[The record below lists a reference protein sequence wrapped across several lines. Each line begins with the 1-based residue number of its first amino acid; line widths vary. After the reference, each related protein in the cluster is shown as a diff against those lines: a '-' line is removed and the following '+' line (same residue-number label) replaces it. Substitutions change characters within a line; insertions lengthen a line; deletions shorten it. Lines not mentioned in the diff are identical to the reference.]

1 MALFKILKGDS
12 NNLVSYDNA
21 EVVNGKIPFPA
32 LDSGKTLFTTVNSTP
47 ITEGY
52 AYFTEDTHKFY
63 IDTKDKRLNLY
74 TDHADYATYDE
85 NGRNLAELSEVS
97 YENIDDT
104 GSKIGTININGI
116 EHNVTCPANIVSK
129 PVNKYVF
136 TAKANQNTFTIPFD
150 FDDSSA
156 LTLYYNGI
164 MLKETDHYTVKGK
177 VITLNGWTSE
187 ANDYL
192 AVMGIE
198 GAAAI
203 NVDEKVAQI
212 QEAVD
217 NAEITIN
224 NKVSSAIK
232 QIDDKLTTVP
242 DDVTQAVYKNKSNI
256 MTADGRITMDSSY
269 VPTADMEL
277 ATKKYVDNAT
287 PAQFSTSKAGVVPKS
302 DGSTT
307 KYLRADGAWATID
320 KTPVIGT
327 TTDYAIYIGPTSPAS
342 GTTPL
347 LWIDTTSSTG
357 HLKYRKSTTSAWTH
371 VPVAWS

>member
-32 LDSGKTLFTTVNSTP
+32 LGSGKTLFTTVDSTP

-104 GSKIGTININGI
+104 GGQIGVININGI
-116 EHNVTCPANIVSK
+116 EYPITCPADIAGK
-129 PVNKYVF
+129 TINKYTFDVSADQ
-136 TAKANQNTFTIPFD
+136 TVFTIPFN
-150 FDDSSA
+150 FSDSST

-164 MLKETDHYTVKGK
+164 MIQEAENYTINGNT
-177 VITLNGWTSE
+177 ITLNGWKGEQGDFLT
-187 ANDYL
+187 
-192 AVMGIE
+192 VMGIE
-198 GAAAI
+198 GAAGV
-203 NVDEKVAQI
+203 NVDEDIVRI
-212 QEAVD
+212 QTELNKAL
-217 NAEITIN
+217 EKIN
-224 NKVSSAIK
+224 SSTENLI
-232 QIDDKLTTVP
+232 
-242 DDVTQAVYKNKSNI
+242 YKNKSNT
-256 MTADGRITMDSSY
+256 MTADGRIIMDNSY

-287 PAQFSTSKAGVVPKS
+287 PPTV
-302 DGSTT
+302 
-307 KYLRADGAWATID
+307 
-320 KTPVIGT
+320 GT
-327 TTDYAIYIGPTSPAS
+327 TTDYSIYIGSTQPAS
-342 GTTPL
+342 GTAPL
-347 LWIDTTSSTG
+347 VWIDTTAKTG
-357 HLKYRKSTTSAWTH
+357 TFKYRTSTTGTWTP
-371 VPVAWS
+371 VPVAWI

>member
-32 LDSGKTLFTTVNSTP
+32 LGSGKTLFTTVDSTP
-47 ITEGY
+47 IIEGY

-104 GSKIGTININGI
+104 GGQIGVININGI
-116 EHNVTCPANIVSK
+116 EHPITCPADIAGK
-129 PVNKYVF
+129 TINKYTFDVSAGQ
-136 TAKANQNTFTIPFD
+136 TVFTIPFN
-150 FDDSSA
+150 FSDSST

-164 MLKETDHYTVKGK
+164 MIQEAENYTINGNT
-177 VITLNGWTSE
+177 ITLNGWKGEQGDFLT
-187 ANDYL
+187 
-192 AVMGIE
+192 VMGIE
-198 GAAAI
+198 GACGI
-203 NVDEKVAQI
+203 NVDEDIIRI
-212 QEAVD
+212 QTELNKAL
-217 NAEITIN
+217 EKIN
-224 NKVSSAIK
+224 SSTENLI
-232 QIDDKLTTVP
+232 
-242 DDVTQAVYKNKSNI
+242 YKNKSNI
-256 MTADGRITMDSSY
+256 MTADGRIIMDSSY

-287 PAQFSTSKAGVVPKS
+287 PPTV
-302 DGSTT
+302 
-307 KYLRADGAWATID
+307 
-320 KTPVIGT
+320 GT
-327 TTDYAIYIGPTSPAS
+327 TTDYSIYIGSTQPAS

-347 LWIDTTSSTG
+347 VWIDTTAKTG
-357 HLKYRKSTTSAWTH
+357 TFKYRTSTTGTWTP
-371 VPVAWS
+371 VPVAWI

>member
-32 LDSGKTLFTTVNSTP
+32 LGSEKTLFTTVDSTP

-104 GSKIGTININGI
+104 GGQIGVININGI
-116 EHNVTCPANIVSK
+116 EYPITCPADIAGK
-129 PVNKYVF
+129 TINKYTFDVS
-136 TAKANQNTFTIPFD
+136 ADQMVFTIPFN
-150 FDDSSA
+150 FSDSST

-164 MLKETDHYTVKGK
+164 MIQEAENYTINGNT
-177 VITLNGWTSE
+177 ITLNGWKGEQGDFLT
-187 ANDYL
+187 
-192 AVMGIE
+192 VMGIE
-198 GAAAI
+198 GAAGV
-203 NVDEKVAQI
+203 NVDEDIVRI
-212 QEAVD
+212 QTELNKAL
-217 NAEITIN
+217 EKIN
-224 NKVSSAIK
+224 SSTENLI
-232 QIDDKLTTVP
+232 
-242 DDVTQAVYKNKSNI
+242 YKNKSNT
-256 MTADGRITMDSSY
+256 MTADGRIIMDNSY

-287 PAQFSTSKAGVVPKS
+287 PPTV
-302 DGSTT
+302 
-307 KYLRADGAWATID
+307 
-320 KTPVIGT
+320 GT
-327 TTDYAIYIGPTSPAS
+327 TTDYSIYIGSTQPAS
-342 GTTPL
+342 GTAPL
-347 LWIDTTSSTG
+347 VWIDTTAKTG
-357 HLKYRKSTTSAWTH
+357 TFKYRTSTTGTWTP
-371 VPVAWS
+371 VPVAWI

>member
-32 LDSGKTLFTTVNSTP
+32 LGSGKTLFTTVDSTP

-104 GSKIGTININGI
+104 GGQIGVININGI
-116 EHNVTCPANIVSK
+116 EYPITCPADIAGK
-129 PVNKYVF
+129 PINKYTFDVSADQ
-136 TAKANQNTFTIPFD
+136 TVFTIPFN
-150 FDDSSA
+150 FSDSST

-164 MLKETDHYTVKGK
+164 MIQEAENYTINGNT
-177 VITLNGWTSE
+177 ITLNGWEGEQGDFLT
-187 ANDYL
+187 
-192 AVMGIE
+192 VMGIE
-198 GAAAI
+198 GAAGV
-203 NVDEKVAQI
+203 NVDEDIVRI
-212 QEAVD
+212 QTELNKAL
-217 NAEITIN
+217 EKIN
-224 NKVSSAIK
+224 SSTENLI
-232 QIDDKLTTVP
+232 
-242 DDVTQAVYKNKSNI
+242 YKNKSNT
-256 MTADGRITMDSSY
+256 MTADGRIIMDNSY

-287 PAQFSTSKAGVVPKS
+287 PPTV
-302 DGSTT
+302 
-307 KYLRADGAWATID
+307 
-320 KTPVIGT
+320 GT
-327 TTDYAIYIGPTSPAS
+327 TTDYSIYIGSTQPAS
-342 GTTPL
+342 GTAPL
-347 LWIDTTSSTG
+347 VWIDTTAKTG
-357 HLKYRKSTTSAWTH
+357 TFKYRTSTTGTWTP
-371 VPVAWS
+371 VPVAWI

>member
-12 NNLVSYDNA
+12 DRLVTYNT
-21 EVVNGKIPFPA
+21 ETVNGKIPFPS
-32 LDSGKTLFTTVNSTP
+32 LDSGKTLFTTVNDTTP

-116 EHNVTCPANIVSK
+116 EYNVTCPANIVSK
-129 PVNKYVF
+129 PINKYVF

-164 MLKETDHYTVKGK
+164 MLKETDHYTIKGK
-177 VITLNGWTSE
+177 VITLNGWTSK
-187 ANDYL
+187 ADDYL

-212 QEAVD
+212 QEAID
-217 NAEITIN
+217 NAKITIN

-232 QIDDKLTTVP
+232 QIDDKLATVP

-256 MTADGRITMDSSY
+256 MTADGRITMDSNY

-287 PAQFSTSKAGVVPKS
+287 PPTV
-302 DGSTT
+302 
-307 KYLRADGAWATID
+307 
-320 KTPVIGT
+320 GT
-327 TTDYAIYIGPTSPAS
+327 TTDYSIYIGSTQPAS
-342 GTTPL
+342 GTAPL
-347 LWIDTTSSTG
+347 IWIDTTAKTG
-357 HLKYRKSTTSAWTH
+357 TFKYRTSTTGTWTP
-371 VPVAWS
+371 VPVAWI

>member
-32 LDSGKTLFTTVNSTP
+32 LGSGKTLFTTVDSTP

-104 GSKIGTININGI
+104 GGQIGVININGI
-116 EHNVTCPANIVSK
+116 EYPITCPADIAGK
-129 PVNKYVF
+129 TINKYTFDVSADQ
-136 TAKANQNTFTIPFD
+136 TVFTIPFN
-150 FDDSSA
+150 FSDSST

-164 MLKETDHYTVKGK
+164 MIQEAENYTINGNT
-177 VITLNGWTSE
+177 ITLNGWEGEQGDFLT
-187 ANDYL
+187 
-192 AVMGIE
+192 VMGIE
-198 GAAAI
+198 GASGV
-203 NVDEKVAQI
+203 NVDEDIVRI
-212 QEAVD
+212 QTELNKAL
-217 NAEITIN
+217 EKIN
-224 NKVSSAIK
+224 SSTENLI
-232 QIDDKLTTVP
+232 
-242 DDVTQAVYKNKSNI
+242 YKNKSNT
-256 MTADGRITMDSSY
+256 MTADGRIIMDNSY

-287 PAQFSTSKAGVVPKS
+287 PPTV
-302 DGSTT
+302 
-307 KYLRADGAWATID
+307 
-320 KTPVIGT
+320 GT
-327 TTDYAIYIGPTSPAS
+327 TTDYSIYIGSTQPAS
-342 GTTPL
+342 GTAPL
-347 LWIDTTSSTG
+347 VWIDTTAKTG
-357 HLKYRKSTTSAWTH
+357 TFKYRTSTTGTWTP
-371 VPVAWS
+371 VPVAWI

>member
-32 LDSGKTLFTTVNSTP
+32 LGSGKTLFTTVDSTP

-116 EHNVTCPANIVSK
+116 EYNITCPANIAGK
-129 PVNKYVF
+129 TINKYTFDVSADQ
-136 TAKANQNTFTIPFD
+136 TVFTIPFN
-150 FDDSSA
+150 FSDSST

-164 MLKETDHYTVKGK
+164 MIQEAENYTINGNT
-177 VITLNGWTSE
+177 ITLNGWEGEQGDFLT
-187 ANDYL
+187 
-192 AVMGIE
+192 VMGIE
-198 GAAAI
+198 GATGV
-203 NVDEKVAQI
+203 NVDEDIVRI
-212 QEAVD
+212 QTELNKAL
-217 NAEITIN
+217 EKIN
-224 NKVSSAIK
+224 SSTENLI
-232 QIDDKLTTVP
+232 
-242 DDVTQAVYKNKSNI
+242 YKNKSNT
-256 MTADGRITMDSSY
+256 MTADGRIIMDNSY

-287 PAQFSTSKAGVVPKS
+287 PPTVG
-302 DGSTT
+302 T
-307 KYLRADGAWATID
+307 TID
-320 KTPVIGT
+320 
-327 TTDYAIYIGPTSPAS
+327 YSIYIGSTQPAS
-342 GTTPL
+342 GTAPL
-347 LWIDTTSSTG
+347 VWIDTTAKTG
-357 HLKYRKSTTSAWTH
+357 TFKYRTSTTGTWTP
-371 VPVAWS
+371 VPVAWI

>member
-32 LDSGKTLFTTVNSTP
+32 LGSGKTLFTTVDSTP

-104 GSKIGTININGI
+104 GGQIGVININGI
-116 EHNVTCPANIVSK
+116 EYPITCPADIAGK
-129 PVNKYVF
+129 TINKYTFDVSADQ
-136 TAKANQNTFTIPFD
+136 TVFTIPFN
-150 FDDSSA
+150 FSDSST

-164 MLKETDHYTVKGK
+164 MIQEAENYTINGNT
-177 VITLNGWTSE
+177 ITLNGWEGEQGDFLT
-187 ANDYL
+187 
-192 AVMGIE
+192 VMGIE
-198 GAAAI
+198 GAAGV
-203 NVDEKVAQI
+203 NVDEDIVRI
-212 QEAVD
+212 QTELNKAL
-217 NAEITIN
+217 EKIN
-224 NKVSSAIK
+224 SSTENLI
-232 QIDDKLTTVP
+232 
-242 DDVTQAVYKNKSNI
+242 YKNKSNT
-256 MTADGRITMDSSY
+256 MTADGRIIMDNSY

-287 PAQFSTSKAGVVPKS
+287 PPTV
-302 DGSTT
+302 
-307 KYLRADGAWATID
+307 
-320 KTPVIGT
+320 GT
-327 TTDYAIYIGPTSPAS
+327 TTDYSIYIGSTQPAS
-342 GTTPL
+342 GTAPL
-347 LWIDTTSSTG
+347 VWIDTTAKTG
-357 HLKYRKSTTSAWTH
+357 TFKYRTSTTGTWTP
-371 VPVAWS
+371 VPVAWT

>member
-1 MALFKILKGDS
+1 MALFKILKGNS

-32 LDSGKTLFTTVNSTP
+32 LGSGKTLFTTADSTP

-116 EHNVTCPANIVSK
+116 EHNVTCPTNIISK
-129 PVNKYVF
+129 PINKYVF

-164 MLKETDHYTVKGK
+164 MLKETDHYTIEGK

-187 ANDYL
+187 ADDYL

-224 NKVSSAIK
+224 NKVSSAIR
-232 QIDDKLTTVP
+232 QIDDKLATVP
-242 DDVTQAVYKNKSNI
+242 DDITQAVYKNKSNI
-256 MTADGRITMDSSY
+256 MTANGKITMDSTY
-269 VPTADMEL
+269 IPTADMDL

-287 PAQFSTSKAGVVPKS
+287 PPTV
-302 DGSTT
+302 
-307 KYLRADGAWATID
+307 
-320 KTPVIGT
+320 GT
-327 TTDYAIYIGPTSPAS
+327 TTDYSIYIGSTQPAS
-342 GTTPL
+342 GTAPL
-347 LWIDTTSSTG
+347 IWIDTTAKTG
-357 HLKYRKSTTSAWTH
+357 TFKYRTSTTGAWTP
-371 VPVAWS
+371 VPVAWI

>member
-32 LDSGKTLFTTVNSTP
+32 LGSGKTLFTTVDSTP

-104 GSKIGTININGI
+104 GGQIGVININGI
-116 EHNVTCPANIVSK
+116 EYPITCPADVAGKTI
-129 PVNKYVF
+129 NKYTFDVSADQ
-136 TAKANQNTFTIPFD
+136 TVFTIPFN
-150 FDDSSA
+150 FSDSST

-164 MLKETDHYTVKGK
+164 MIQEAENYTINGNT
-177 VITLNGWTSE
+177 ITLNGWEGEQGDFLT
-187 ANDYL
+187 
-192 AVMGIE
+192 VMGIE
-198 GAAAI
+198 GATGV
-203 NVDEKVAQI
+203 NVDEDIVRI
-212 QEAVD
+212 QTELNKAL
-217 NAEITIN
+217 EKIN
-224 NKVSSAIK
+224 SSTENLI
-232 QIDDKLTTVP
+232 
-242 DDVTQAVYKNKSNI
+242 YKNKSNT
-256 MTADGRITMDSSY
+256 MTADGRIIMDNSY

-287 PAQFSTSKAGVVPKS
+287 PPTV
-302 DGSTT
+302 
-307 KYLRADGAWATID
+307 
-320 KTPVIGT
+320 GT
-327 TTDYAIYIGPTSPAS
+327 TTDYSIYIGSTQPAS
-342 GTTPL
+342 GTAPL
-347 LWIDTTSSTG
+347 VWIDTTAKTG
-357 HLKYRKSTTSAWTH
+357 TFKYRTSTTGTWTP
-371 VPVAWS
+371 VPVAWI